1 MEELLLVKL
10 QAKNLI
16 NVTLLHGCFS
26 RFLNCTNG
34 TKSRNAPLYLHA
46 YLNIFYYINWCLE
59 PLEFQQCFSIP
70 IKLEIKILVEIVAK
84 FPFYY

>member
-34 TKSRNAPLYLHA
+34 TKSRKTSQIAEIEITYESHGYVTEKFRLIFIRIRTRYLA
-46 YLNIFYYINWCLE
+46 RRF
-59 PLEFQQCFSIP
+59 
-70 IKLEIKILVEIVAK
+70 
-84 FPFYY
+84 